1 MLKNSERLNSDS
13 RLHGLDGTIDCSER
27 QNFFAKIGRPENAE
41 EGMDLPADIS
51 TLQRADRWIGVPLCA
66 ISTILRRI
74 FESAQPPGP
83 HQVRR
88 ILFVK
93 FAEQGSTVLAYP
105 AIRHAI
111 AMVGRDNVYFVVFED
126 NRFILDAMEVI
137 PAENVITIATH
148 RLFALV
154 LSALRAVHRIRKIGI
169 DAVVDMEFLTRFSA
183 LLTFTT
189 GAETR
194 VGFHTFFGDGPYR
207 GDLMTHRL
215 LYNPQLHTSKMFDT
229 MVEALSCDP
238 AVLPTFNFTPSV
250 NQPLARF
257 QPSPSEVAE
266 IDTLLQ
272 RENPRIGTAPLILF
286 NPNASDLLPLRRW
299 PGPRYVELARRLL
312 EQYPE
317 LFIGFTGGLSEAA
330 PNNRLADEVG
340 STRVVPLAGK
350 TTLRQVLV
358 LYTRSE
364 ILVTNDS
371 GPAHFASITPIRV
384 VTLFGPETPALFAAR
399 SPNATALWA
408 GIACSPC
415 VNAYNNRQS
424 VCRNNLCMQAITV
437 DEVFEEVARIYDSV
451 RAPYRENESAK

>member
-1 MLKNSERLNSDS
+1 
-13 RLHGLDGTIDCSER
+13 
-27 QNFFAKIGRPENAE
+27 
-41 EGMDLPADIS
+41 MDLPAGIL
-51 TLQRADRWIGVPLCA
+51 TLQRTDRWVGVPLCA
-66 ISTILRRI
+66 ILTLLRKI
-74 FESAQPPGP
+74 FESVGRPGP

-105 AIRHAI
+105 AILRAI
-111 AMVGRDNVYFVVFED
+111 EMVGRENVYFVVFED
-126 NRFILDAMEVI
+126 SRFVLDAMEMI
-137 PAENVITIATH
+137 PDGNVITIATKS
-148 RLFALV
+148 LFGLATG
-154 LSALRAVHRIRKIGI
+154 ALRAVLRVRKIGI

-183 LLTFTT
+183 ILTFAT
-189 GAETR
+189 GAKSR

-215 LYNPQLHTSKMFDT
+215 LYNPHLYTSQMFEA
-229 MVEALSCDP
+229 MVEALTRDP
-238 AVLPTFNFTPSV
+238 ALLPTFDFTPSS

-257 QPSPSEVAE
+257 RPSLSEVAE
-266 IDTLLQ
+266 INALLQ
-272 RENPRIGTAPLILF
+272 RENPRIGSAPLILL

-299 PGPRYVELARRLL
+299 PPLRYVQLARRLL
-312 EQYPE
+312 ERYPE
-317 LFIGFTGGLSEAA
+317 VFIVFTGAPSEAV
-330 PNNRLADEVG
+330 PNDQLADAVG
-340 STRVVPLAGK
+340 SDRVIRLAGK
-350 TTLRQVLV
+350 TALRQVLV
-358 LYTRSE
+358 LYTRSS

-371 GPAHFASITPIRV
+371 GPAHFASMTPIRV

-437 DEVFEEVARIYDSV
+437 DDVFEKVTHVYDSLK
-451 RAPYRENESAK
+451 RRTPGN